1 MNIDESMVTVYT
13 AAFGRR
19 FWPRDQHVPSRSRL
33 VVIGDQTSLP
43 AAACGL
49 DARRRARYVKLHP
62 WEFVNSP
69 YSVWIDTTA
78 ILHLPPV
85 EIAKRYLDET
95 ISLAVMRHDER
106 SCLYDEGAV
115 VMQRGLDDRDTVL
128 RQLARYESDG
138 FPHDYGLAQT
148 GFLVR
153 EHEACHGF
161 CENWWEEIAQGSCRD
176 QLSFDYCRWK
186 SGLAVRWIETA
197 DVHFH
202 RWKER
207 AAAPVVEFTP
217 H

>member
-1 MNIDESMVTVYT
+1 MTIDASMVTVYT

-19 FWPRDQHVPSRSRL
+19 YRPRDQHVLSRSRF
-33 VVIGDQTSLP
+33 VVVEDERPLP
-43 AAACGL
+43 VAEL
-49 DARRRARYVKLHP
+49 DGRRKARYVKTHP
-62 WEFVNSP
+62 WEFVDSK
-69 YSVWIDTTA
+69 YSIWIDTAA

-85 EIAKRYLDET
+85 EIVQRYLDET
-95 ISLAVMRHDER
+95 VSLAVMRHDER
-106 SCLYDEGAV
+106 DCLYDEGEV

-138 FPHDYGLAQT
+138 FPHGYGLAQT

-153 EHEACHGF
+153 ENEACRGF
-161 CENWWEEIAQGSCRD
+161 CENWWDEIAQGSCRD

-186 SGLAVRWIETA
+186 GGRPVRWIEKE

-202 RWKER
+202 RWSKR
-207 AAAPVVEFTP
+207 SASPVVEFTP